1 MKTEMLIS
9 LAPVLAAAMTVFA
22 AGAGERAA
30 YRNPVIYADC
40 PDPTMCRAG
49 DYVYLVTTTMHFVPG
64 APVMRSKDMVH
75 WETVSYV
82 FDRFDF
88 GPQYSLED
96 GKSAYGGGQWA
107 TSLVHHG
114 GKFYAWFIANGSGGF
129 VYTADRPEGPWK
141 LLTRAPHLHD
151 CSILFDDD
159 GRVYGFH
166 GSGRVTELEPD
177 FSAVKKGGL
186 DRQLFERGEET
197 ALLEG
202 SAAFKKDGYYYLMM
216 VSAYLPGHV
225 RREVCYRARSL
236 TGAWEKKVI
245 LETAFES
252 YGGVGQGCVVECP
265 DGRWRALVF
274 QDRGGIGRV
283 PCLMDVTWK
292 DGWPMLGDSDGR
304 IPNDVSRGHPDLS
317 GIAGSDDFGGRE
329 LSLLWQW
336 NHNPLEGAWSLS
348 ERPGWLRLKAR
359 HKAENIFFARNTL
372 TQRMV
377 GPACTGE
384 IRMDVSKMKDGDR
397 AGFAA
402 FQSDSA
408 LLSVVM
414 ADGRRRLVMSE
425 EKSVFDNNRRI
436 VKTESVERASVP
448 LASDVVYM
456 RIRADFRPGQDW
468 AELDWSLDGK
478 SWHRIGPRV
487 GMHFDWQRFFVGTR
501 FALFCYSAAP
511 SGGSVDIDGF
521 RLTRGEDEVRPQ
533 PHVGS
538 LR

>member
-1 MKTEMLIS
+1 MKTSIVVS
-9 LAPVLAAAMTVFA
+9 SVFLAAVSVC
-22 AGAGERAA
+22 AGVGKPGCEWPK

-75 WETVSYV
+75 WETVSYG

-283 PCLMDVTWK
+283 PCLMGVTWK
-292 DGWPMLGDSDGR
+292 DGWPMLGDADGK
-304 IPNDVSRGHPDLS
+304 IPNDVSKAYPDLS
-317 GIAGSDDFGGRE
+317 GIAGSDDFVGRE
-329 LSLLWQW
+329 LTAA
-336 NHNPLEGAWSLS
+336 EGA
-348 ERPGWLRLKAR
+348 
-359 HKAENIFFARNTL
+359 T
-372 TQRMV
+372 
-377 GPACTGE
+377 
-384 IRMDVSKMKDGDR
+384 
-397 AGFAA
+397 
-402 FQSDSA
+402 
-408 LLSVVM
+408 
-414 ADGRRRLVMSE
+414 
-425 EKSVFDNNRRI
+425 
-436 VKTESVERASVP
+436 
-448 LASDVVYM
+448 
-456 RIRADFRPGQDW
+456 
-468 AELDWSLDGK
+468 
-478 SWHRIGPRV
+478 
-487 GMHFDWQRFFVGTR
+487 
-501 FALFCYSAAP
+501 
-511 SGGSVDIDGF
+511 
-521 RLTRGEDEVRPQ
+521 
-533 PHVGS
+533 
-538 LR
+538 